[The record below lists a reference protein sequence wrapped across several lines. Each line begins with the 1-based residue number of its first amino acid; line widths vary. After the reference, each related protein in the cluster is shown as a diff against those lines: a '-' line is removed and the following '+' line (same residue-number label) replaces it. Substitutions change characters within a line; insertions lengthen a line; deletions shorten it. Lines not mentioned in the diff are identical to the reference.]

1 METMLELSRHAL
13 EGVEVLFAFGTTA
26 LLGVG
31 LMHAHQASQH
41 GPADRAAPN
50 ASPEPLNHAA

>member
-26 LLGVG
+26 LLAVG
-31 LMHAHQASQH
+31 LLHAHQAAQRGRGDAPSAAIPTQN
-41 GPADRAAPN
+41 AD
-50 ASPEPLNHAA
+50 AS

>member
-31 LMHAHQASQH
+31 LMHAHQAAQH
-41 GPADRAAPN
+41 GPADRTPSAA
-50 ASPEPLNHAA
+50 PEPLHHTA